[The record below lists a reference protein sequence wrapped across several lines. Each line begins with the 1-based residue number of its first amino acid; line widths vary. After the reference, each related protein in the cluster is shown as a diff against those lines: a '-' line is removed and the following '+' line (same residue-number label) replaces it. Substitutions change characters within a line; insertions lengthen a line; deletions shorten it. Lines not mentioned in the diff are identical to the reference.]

1 MKVVA
6 RETLVLDIEEIS
18 LTESANKRN
27 GENIFC
33 TRKEMATFCRMIR
46 IYWIFEGVSEK

>member
-6 RETLVLDIEEIS
+6 RETLVFDTEENS

-27 GENIFC
+27 GENM
-33 TRKEMATFCRMIR
+33 EMATFWSTELYI
-46 IYWIFEGVSEK
+46 ILDI

>member
-6 RETLVLDIEEIS
+6 RETLVFDTEENS
-18 LTESANKRN
+18 LTESAKKRN

-33 TRKEMATFCRMIR
+33 TRKEMATFWSTELYILD
-46 IYWIFEGVSEK
+46 I